1 MTVDE
6 KLLFGSDM
14 TIDEKL
20 LFINGSDMT
29 VGENY
34 YSAVI

>member
-1 MTVDE
+1 
-6 KLLFGSDM
+6 M

-20 LFINGSDMT
+20 LFGSDMT

-34 YSAVI
+34 YSADDMTVDE

>member
-20 LFINGSDMT
+20 LFGSDMT